1 MITLDVARAH
11 VDELQRV
18 AAAYNRT
25 HAKGRG
31 RRRLLARRIRR
42 H

>member
-18 AAAYNRT
+18 AAAYRR
-25 HAKGRG
+25 ASVRKQSS
-31 RRRLLARRIRR
+31 RRLFARRTRK

>member
-18 AAAYNRT
+18 AAAYNRV
-25 HAKGRG
+25 HANGRG
-31 RRRLLARRIRR
+31 RLLVRRTRK